1 MDQHATI
8 EIPYSRQKDIS
19 NGASVYNIGKAF
31 ELWVR
36 GW

>member
-1 MDQHATI
+1 MDQRATI
-8 EIPYSRQKDIS
+8 EIPYSRQKGIS
-19 NGASVYNIGKAF
+19 NGAFVYNIGKAL